1 MVRFPQHL
9 KQYLGTLILIAFL
22 GGCTSI
28 RVRVKDHA
36 PGDQHR
42 EVVRLSKKEPEE
54 PAYQLARQGT
64 RGDTSTTKS
73 LSALL
78 RAVRITDGALPGTPK
93 NQLHQIALREI
104 VAIMQVNDFSP
115 LPLEDGRALT
125 AASATQKT
133 LDPRAA
139 DELIP
144 ADAVEIA
151 NFRVRSVQA
160 GEGVPY
166 VARFKPDSPALD
178 DQPGIPPRAGMCEPV
193 TAVIVFTKGSPQLV
207 FYRTLM
213 DDTAVLNRTRVKLAA
228 DFSAPLAYL
237 AHLGHSLPLDLRA
250 IRALFRSKRTMKHM
264 GLYQLSPFDPQ
275 KIPIVF
281 VHGLISQPD
290 TWIPALNELM
300 ADKKIRERYQFWLF
314 IYPTGLSIWSS
325 AAELRAELDRYRQ
338 TFDPQQRNEKLDRMV
353 LAGHSMGGLIT
364 SLQIR
369 AGGEHLWK
377 QFLYTSPR
385 KLSLSPKLKKRI
397 IEIVE
402 FQPRP
407 EVARVV
413 YFSTPHRGSY
423 LAVNP
428 VSEFLARLIRLP
440 IRPLDSDRNTLRAAL
455 RQNMR
460 EALVAPANSM
470 VFLRANSPLLQ
481 AILALPMK
489 SRIPYHSVI
498 GDRGLG
504 DTPDSSDGVVPY
516 WSSHLEGAQSEKI
529 VPSGHDAHAD
539 PQGIAEFVRIL
550 RNH

>member
-1 MVRFPQHL
+1 
-9 KQYLGTLILIAFL
+9 
-22 GGCTSI
+22 
-28 RVRVKDHA
+28 
-36 PGDQHR
+36 
-42 EVVRLSKKEPEE
+42 
-54 PAYQLARQGT
+54 
-64 RGDTSTTKS
+64 
-73 LSALL
+73 
-78 RAVRITDGALPGTPK
+78 
-93 NQLHQIALREI
+93 
-104 VAIMQVNDFSP
+104 
-115 LPLEDGRALT
+115 
-125 AASATQKT
+125 
-133 LDPRAA
+133 
-139 DELIP
+139 
-144 ADAVEIA
+144 
-151 NFRVRSVQA
+151 
-160 GEGVPY
+160 
-166 VARFKPDSPALD
+166 
-178 DQPGIPPRAGMCEPV
+178 
-193 TAVIVFTKGSPQLV
+193 
-207 FYRTLM
+207 
-213 DDTAVLNRTRVKLAA
+213 
-228 DFSAPLAYL
+228 
-237 AHLGHSLPLDLRA
+237 
-250 IRALFRSKRTMKHM
+250 
-264 GLYQLSPFDPQ
+264 
-275 KIPIVF
+275 
-281 VHGLISQPD
+281 
-290 TWIPALNELM
+290 M

-440 IRPLDSDRNTLRAAL
+440 IRPLNSDRNTLRTAL

-550 RNH
+550 RDH